1 MILIFR
7 NREEPAIL
15 SEVFTKDEDTF
26 LCLDHTWLK
35 FRTAQHIQEGKL
47 AQQFISSYCMVVV
60 KQGEGHLRIDLDT
73 YRMQPDTVHV
83 VVPGQTIGFCE
94 GQKSE
99 LYLIAF
105 DIQGDTSDDEVN
117 FPLLGEL
124 PVHTESTL
132 NQLCE
137 QLCLCSR
144 SESAIERF
152 RGQPVFLELIYWVMT
167 HIRQNS
173 KSDSR
178 AAMDRTK
185 SYIEAHFRESMTIE
199 QLARMAEVSP
209 KYYVS
214 LFKKT
219 YGKTAIDYLTEV
231 RVNMAKQ
238 LMLQTDVRLKDV
250 AYQVGYNDEFYFSR
264 MFKKEVGVS
273 PTVYLK
279 NRRQRIVAYSST
291 VLGQLLALKIMPYAA
306 PLHPKWSTYYYNNYR
321 TDIPL
326 HLSGYR
332 FNEDWE
338 TNVDALANSHVDYII
353 STDQLEIEEKE
364 RLSQIAPVHI
374 VPLYDKSWKEQL
386 HTTAQIVGALDEA
399 VVWIDGYNRKVKLV
413 RERLKEELQDDT
425 VIFVSL
431 LGDRFFLF
439 PTRGM
444 RDVFEDLALQSPSGS
459 DRYETNQCLTLEE
472 LAHLDMDHLL
482 LNIRQESETLQ
493 HWERIRTSMLWQDL
507 KVVRRNCVHLIS
519 SDPWREYSA
528 YAMERMV
535 QDIHE
540 LLCDNRT

>member
-1 MILIFR
+1 M
-7 NREEPAIL
+7 
-15 SEVFTKDEDTF
+15 SEVLTKDEDTF

-35 FRTAQHIQEGKL
+35 FRTAQFIQEGNL
-47 AQQFISSYCMVVV
+47 AQQFISSYCMIVV
-60 KQGEGHLRIDLDT
+60 KHGEGHLRIDLET
-73 YRMQPDTVHV
+73 FRMQPDTVHILM
-83 VVPGQTIGFCE
+83 PGETVGFCD

-99 LYLIAF
+99 LYLIVF

-117 FPLLGEL
+117 FPLMGEL
-124 PVHTESTL
+124 RVHIEGTL
-132 NQLCE
+132 TQLCD
-137 QLCLCSR
+137 QLFACCR
-144 SESAIERF
+144 SESAVERF
-152 RGQPVFLELIYWVMT
+152 RGQSLFLELMHWVMT
-167 HIRQNS
+167 HIRQNP

-199 QLARMAEVSP
+199 QLARMAEISP

-273 PTVYLK
+273 PTEYLK
-279 NRRQRIVAYSST
+279 NRRQRIVAYSVA

-306 PLHPKWSTYYYNNYR
+306 PLHPKWSSYYYNKYR

-338 TNVDALANSHVDYII
+338 TNVEALEHSQVDYII
-353 STDQLEIEEKE
+353 STDQLAMKEKE
-364 RLSQIAPVHI
+364 RLSQIALVHI
-374 VPLYDKSWKEQL
+374 VPLYDKSWQEQL
-386 HTTAQIVGALDEA
+386 HATAQIVGALDEA
-399 VVWIDGYNRKVKLV
+399 VAWIDGYNREIKIV
-413 RERLKEELQDDT
+413 RERLQEELQNDK
-425 VIFVSL
+425 VLIASL
-431 LGDRFFLF
+431 LGDSFFLF

-444 RDVFEDLALQSPSGS
+444 RDVFLDLGLQAPLGS
-459 DRYETNQCLTLEE
+459 EQYADNQSLTLEE
-472 LAHLDMDHLL
+472 LAHLDADHLL
-482 LNIRQESETLQ
+482 LNIRQESKTLQ
-493 HWERIRTSMLWQDL
+493 HWERIRASAPWQDL
-507 KVVRRNCVHLIS
+507 KVVRRNRLHLIS

-535 QDIHE
+535 QDIHDH
-540 LLCDNRT
+540 LCDNRT

>member
-1 MILIFR
+1 M
-7 NREEPAIL
+7 
-15 SEVFTKDEDTF
+15 SGVFTKDEDTF
-26 LCLDHTWLK
+26 LGLDHTWLK
-35 FRTAQHIQEGKL
+35 FRTAQLIQEGEL

-60 KQGEGHLRIDLDT
+60 KQGEGHLRIDLQT

-83 VVPGQTIGFCE
+83 VVPGQTVGLCD
-94 GQKSE
+94 GQKTE
-99 LYLIAF
+99 MYFIAF
-105 DIQGDTSDDEVN
+105 DIQNDSSGVGVK
-117 FPLLGEL
+117 FPLVGEL
-124 PVHTESTL
+124 PVHIESALT
-132 NQLCE
+132 QLCE
-137 QLCLCSR
+137 QLCLSSR
-144 SESAIERF
+144 SESALERF
-152 RGQPVFLELIYWVMT
+152 RAQPLFLELIYWVMT
-167 HIRQNS
+167 HIRQDP

-199 QLARMAEVSP
+199 QLARMAEISP

-279 NRRQRIVAYSST
+279 NRRQRIVAYSVA

-306 PLHPKWSTYYYNNYR
+306 PLHPKWSSYYYNKYR

-338 TNVDALANSHVDYII
+338 TNVEALEHSQVDFII
-353 STDQLEIEEKE
+353 TTDQLATKEKE

-374 VPLYDKSWKEQL
+374 VPLYDKSWQEQL
-386 HTTAQIVGALDEA
+386 HATAQIVGAFDEA
-399 VVWIDGYNRKVKLV
+399 VAWMEGYNRQVKLV
-413 RERLKEELQDDT
+413 RERLQEVLQNDN
-425 VIFVSL
+425 VLIASL
-431 LGDRFFLF
+431 LGDSFFLF

-444 RDVFEDLALQSPSGS
+444 RDVFHDMGLQPPSGA
-459 DRYETNQCLTLEE
+459 DHYADNQSLTLEE
-472 LAHLDMDHLL
+472 LALLDADHLL

-493 HWERIRTSMLWQDL
+493 HWERIRTSASWQDL
-507 KVVRRNCVHLIS
+507 KVVRRNRVHLIS

-535 QDIHE
+535 QDIREH
-540 LLCDNRT
+540 LCDNRT

>member
-1 MILIFR
+1 M
-7 NREEPAIL
+7 

-26 LCLDHTWLK
+26 LRLDHIWLK
-35 FRTAQHIQEGKL
+35 FRTAQLVQEGKL
-47 AQQFISSYCMVVV
+47 TQQFMSSYCMMVV
-60 KQGEGHLRIDLDT
+60 KQGEGHLRIDLET
-73 YRMQPDTVHV
+73 YRMEPDTIHV
-83 VVPGQTIGFCE
+83 VEPGQTIGFCE
-94 GQKSE
+94 GQNSE
-99 LYLIAF
+99 LYLITF
-105 DIQGDTSDDEVN
+105 DIHGDNSEEQVN

-124 PVHTESTL
+124 PIHMESML
-132 NQLCE
+132 SQLCE

-144 SESAIERF
+144 GESAVERF
-152 RGQPVFLELIYWVMT
+152 RGQPVFLELIHWVMT
-167 HIRQNS
+167 HIRHNV
-173 KSDSR
+173 KLDSR

-185 SYIEAHFRESMTIE
+185 RFIEAHYRESMTIE
-199 QLARMAEVSP
+199 QLARMAEISP

-238 LMLQTDVRLKDV
+238 LMLHTDVRLKDV

-291 VLGQLLALKIMPYAA
+291 VLGQLLALKIMPFAA
-306 PLHPKWSTYYYNNYR
+306 PLHPKWSSYYYNNYR

-338 TNVDALANSHVDYII
+338 TNVNALANSQVDYII
-353 STDQLEIEEKE
+353 STDQLEVQEKE

-374 VPLYDKSWKEQL
+374 VPLYDKSWQEQL
-386 HTTAQIVGALDEA
+386 HATAEIVGALDEA

-413 RERLKEELQDDT
+413 RERLEEELQNET
-425 VIFVSL
+425 VLFVSL
-431 LGDRFFLF
+431 LGESFFLF

-444 RDVFEDLALQSPSGS
+444 RDVFEDLALQAPCGIEQFEANHS
-459 DRYETNQCLTLEE
+459 LTLEE
-472 LAHLDMDHLL
+472 LAQLDMDHLL

-507 KVVRRNCVHLIS
+507 KVVRRNRVYLIS

-535 QDIHE
+535 QDMHE